1 MKRAAPISLLLTILF
16 LAPTIVTVLPTS
28 ASTLM
33 YQSVAIRVE
42 GPTTAVVNQQTTLA
56 VHVTEDGSPA
66 KGATVYF
73 YLNDKPV
80 EHLSGG
86 TIGAITAD
94 SFGNAYVTPWTFVQ
108 AGTFT
113 FRADVTTSS
122 GATATTSWT
131 CTVTGG
137 AATPTA
143 QQPTATPSVAKPT
156 PQATIVKPTTP
167 ATPTPTPQ
175 QPGIYVPPIIVIN
188 NVFPGTITQGTG
200 PWGGLRITVKNPGP
214 DKLRTPPIDFASN
227 PEDIPAHYNEQV
239 NFANADAWKLTARGE
254 KTYGDH
260 SKDYR
265 YSRFTKGT
273 SALLLAAQ
281 GNNSTD
287 KQYNIPG
294 DVLITEQDETFS
306 SGTAFSLFGLEGL
319 AAYAVV
325 AVIAIA
331 ILALIVVGVLYYRRK
346 DTGSEQQRYY
356 PPR

>member
-1 MKRAAPISLLLTILF
+1 MKRAAPISLLLSILF
-16 LAPTIVTVLPTS
+16 LAPTIFTVLPAS
-28 ASTLM
+28 ASTQL
-33 YQSVAIRVE
+33 YQSTDLTIEIVSW
-42 GPTTAVVNQQTTLA
+42 GPTSVVVGQTYPIY
-56 VHVTEDGSPA
+56 VRV
-66 KGATVYF
+66 
-73 YLNDKPV
+73 
-80 EHLSGG
+80 
-86 TIGAITAD
+86 TIGGQPASAQVTFYENSRNLGTAFTD
-94 SFGNAYVTPWTFVQ
+94 NTGLAQYTVTAKN
-108 AGTFT
+108 AGTYTLSVDAFVKIT
-113 FRADVTTSS
+113 GQTVEK
-122 GATATTSWT
+122 SWT
-131 CTVTGG
+131 ETISG
-137 AATPTA
+137 AATPTP
-143 QQPTATPSVAKPT
+143 QQPTATPSVATPTPTPTAKPT
-156 PQATIVKPTTP
+156 P
-167 ATPTPTPQ
+167 TPTPTPQ
-175 QPGIYVPPIIVIN
+175 QPGTIIYVPPIIVII

-200 PWGGLRITVKNPGP
+200 PWGGPRITVKNPGP
-214 DKLRTPPIDFASN
+214 DKLRTTLLDFASN
-227 PEDIPAHYNEQV
+227 PEDNTAHYNEQV
-239 NFANADAWKLTARGE
+239 NFANTDGWKLTARGE

-273 SALLLAAQ
+273 STLLLAAQ